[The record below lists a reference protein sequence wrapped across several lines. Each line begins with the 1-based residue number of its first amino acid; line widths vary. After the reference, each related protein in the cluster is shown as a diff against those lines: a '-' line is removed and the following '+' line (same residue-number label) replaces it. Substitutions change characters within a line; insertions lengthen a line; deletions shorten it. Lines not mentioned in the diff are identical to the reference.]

1 MPRTLRWRYFRERV
15 RSSIGD
21 YAGLELQV
29 PRAHGEAMTRLAGIE
44 LGGTKVIAVLGQG
57 TTIVERV
64 ERPLETPNE
73 TLAEFRDLI
82 ARWHATAPIDAL
94 GIASFGPI
102 SLDPARA
109 DYGRLLRTPKPGWS
123 GVDIVGGV
131 AFDGPTVLH
140 TDVTAAALA
149 EGRFGAAKAC
159 DDFAYMTVGT
169 GIGVGIVANRAPLAG
184 QLHPEAGHIRC
195 ARVAGDTFPGTCPFH
210 HDCLEGLASGP
221 AIAARAGRPGAELAD
236 DDPVWPFVI
245 DALAQGCATLL
256 LTLSSQRIVLGGG
269 VINRRPW
276 LVEAIARRCAEQLG
290 GYLPFVT
297 DRAPLYPAALGDD
310 AGPTG
315 ALILAEGA
323 LG

>member
-1 MPRTLRWRYFRERV
+1 M
-15 RSSIGD
+15 S
-21 YAGLELQV
+21 
-29 PRAHGEAMTRLAGIE
+29 RLAGIE
-44 LGGTKVIAVLGQG
+44 LGGTKVLAVLGKG
-57 TTIVERV
+57 TTIVGRV
-64 ERPLETPNE
+64 ERPLGAPEA
-73 TLAEFRDLI
+73 TLAEFRALI
-82 ARWHATAPIDAL
+82 ASWHAAAPLDAL

-109 DYGRLLRTPKPGWS
+109 DYGRLLRTPKPGWT
-123 GVDIVGGV
+123 GIDIVGGIG
-131 AFDGPTVLH
+131 FGGPTALH

-149 EGRFGAAKAC
+149 EGRLGAAQGC

-169 GIGVGIVANRAPLAG
+169 GIGVGIVNDGRPLAG

-195 ARVAGDTFPGTCPFH
+195 ARVEGDRFPGTCPFH

-221 AIAARAGRPGAELAD
+221 AIAARAGRAGADLSD
-236 DDPVWPFVI
+236 DDPTWPFVI
-245 DALAQGCATLL
+245 DALAQGCAALM

-276 LVEAIARRCAEQLG
+276 LVDAIAIRCAEQLG

-297 DRAPLYPAALGDD
+297 DRAPLFPAALGDD

-315 ALILAEGA
+315 ALILATSA
-323 LG
+323 LA

>member
-1 MPRTLRWRYFRERV
+1 M
-15 RSSIGD
+15 S
-21 YAGLELQV
+21 
-29 PRAHGEAMTRLAGIE
+29 RLAGIE
-44 LGGTKVIAVLGQG
+44 LGGTKVIAVLGKG

-64 ERPLETPNE
+64 ERPLGAPEA
-73 TLAEFRDLI
+73 TLAEFRALI
-82 ARWHATAPIDAL
+82 AAWHAAAPLDAL

-109 DYGRLLRTPKPGWS
+109 DYGRLLRTPKPGWT
-123 GVDIVGGV
+123 GIDVVGGSG
-131 AFDGPTVLH
+131 FGGPTVLH

-149 EGRFGAAKAC
+149 EGRLGAAQGC

-169 GIGVGIVANRAPLAG
+169 GIGVGIVNDGRPLAG

-195 ARVAGDTFPGTCPFH
+195 ARVEGDRFPGTCPFH

-221 AIAARAGRPGAELAD
+221 AIAARAGRAGADLAD
-236 DDPVWPFVI
+236 DDPTWPFVI
-245 DALAQGCATLL
+245 DALAQGCAALM

-276 LVEAIARRCAEQLG
+276 LVDAIAIRCAEQLG

-297 DRAPLYPAALGDD
+297 DRAPLFLAALGDD

-315 ALILAEGA
+315 ALILATSA
-323 LG
+323 LA

>member
-1 MPRTLRWRYFRERV
+1 MK
-15 RSSIGD
+15 
-21 YAGLELQV
+21 
-29 PRAHGEAMTRLAGIE
+29 RLAGIE
-44 LGGTKVIAVLGQG
+44 LGGTKVIAVLGHE

-64 ERPLETPNE
+64 ERPLGTTDE
-73 TLAEFRDLI
+73 TLAEFGGLI
-82 ARWHATAPIDAL
+82 ARWHAAAPLDAL

-123 GVDIVGGV
+123 GVDIVGGI

-149 EGRFGAAKAC
+149 EGRFGAAREC

-169 GIGVGIVANRAPLAG
+169 GIGVGIVANGAPLTG
-184 QLHPEAGHIRC
+184 RLHPEAGHIRC
-195 ARVAGDTFPGTCPFH
+195 ARVDGDAFPGNCPFH

-221 AIAARAGRPGAELAD
+221 AIAARAGRPGAQLAD

-276 LVEAIARRCAEQLG
+276 LVEAIAVRAAEQLG

-297 DRAPLYPAALGDD
+297 NRASLYPAALGDD

-315 ALILAEGA
+315 ALLLAESA
-323 LG
+323 LC

>member
-1 MPRTLRWRYFRERV
+1 MN
-15 RSSIGD
+15 
-21 YAGLELQV
+21 
-29 PRAHGEAMTRLAGIE
+29 RLAGIE
-44 LGGTKVIAVLGQG
+44 LGGTKVIAVLGEG

-64 ERPLETPNE
+64 QHPLGPPAD
-73 TLAEFRDLI
+73 TLGFFRDLI
-82 ARWHATAPIDAL
+82 ASWHDAAPLDAL

-109 DYGRLLRTPKPGWS
+109 DYGRLLRTPKPGWT
-123 GVDIVGGV
+123 GIDIVGGIG
-131 AFDGPTVLH
+131 FGGPTALH

-149 EGRFGAAKAC
+149 EGRLGAAQGC

-169 GIGVGIVANRAPLAG
+169 GIGVGIVNDGAPLAG

-195 ARVAGDTFPGTCPFH
+195 ARVEGDRFPGTCPFH

-221 AIAARAGRPGAELAD
+221 AIAARAGHPGAELSD

-245 DALAQGCATLL
+245 DALAQGCAALM

-276 LVEAIARRCAEQLG
+276 LVEAIAVRCAEQLG

-297 DRAPLYPAALGDD
+297 DRAPLFPAALGDD

-315 ALILAEGA
+315 ALILAESA
-323 LG
+323 IR